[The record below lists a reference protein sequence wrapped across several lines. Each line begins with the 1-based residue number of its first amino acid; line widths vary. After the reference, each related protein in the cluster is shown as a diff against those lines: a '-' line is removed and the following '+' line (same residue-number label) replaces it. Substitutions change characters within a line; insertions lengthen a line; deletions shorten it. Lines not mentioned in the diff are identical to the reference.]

1 MENRYLTVSAL
12 TAYLKR
18 KMEMDPHLQEVHV
31 KGEISNFIHHRSG
44 HMYLSIKDDNTVIP
58 AAMFM
63 NQNQHLLFR
72 PENGMNVLI
81 RGQVNVYYAQGKY
94 QLYIYDMQPDGVGA
108 LFVAYEQ
115 LKEKLRK
122 AGYFDAQHKRRIE
135 PFPTSIGLITSD
147 SSAAVRDMITTIK
160 RRFPIAEI
168 TVIPT
173 IVQGTEA
180 APSIVQSIK
189 QANEVGRYDTLIVG
203 RGGGSIEE
211 LWAFNEELVVKAVFH
226 SEIPIIS
233 AVGHETDTTLT
244 DYVAD
249 LRAATPTAAAELAV
263 PLLLDVKES
272 LLYRQNQ
279 IQQLLLMQLTEK
291 KRKLEQLRHASAFQ
305 SPKNIIYEKQQY
317 IDHLHDKINYA
328 MQTYIREKR
337 YHLERFQYKLANQ
350 SPAQQVI
357 RQKEKLSTLTKQ
369 LNRSF
374 PLHIQ
379 KKQNQLAN
387 VIEKLTLVNPLHIL
401 QRGFALPLNKD
412 KQVVRSVHDVE
423 INDVITIEVNDGAL
437 FCHVDDKRGK
447 TRVEG
452 N

>member
-1 MENRYLTVSAL
+1 TVSAL
-12 TAYLKR
+12 TSYLKR
-18 KMEMDPHLQEVHV
+18 KMEMDPHLQEVYV

-63 NQNQHLLFR
+63 NQNRHLMFR

-115 LKEKLRK
+115 LKEKLQK

-135 PFPTSIGLITSD
+135 PFPSSIGLITSD

-160 RRFPIAEI
+160 RRYPIAEI

-173 IVQGTEA
+173 IVQGVEA

-189 QANEVGRYDTLIVG
+189 RANEIGSYDTLIVG
-203 RGGGSIEE
+203 RGVGSIED
-211 LWAFNEELVVKAVFH
+211 LWAFNEEAVVMAMFD
-226 SEIPIIS
+226 STIPVIS

-244 DYVAD
+244 DFVAD

-263 PLLLDVKES
+263 PSLVDVKES

-279 IQQLLLMQLTEK
+279 LSQLLLMQITEK

-305 SPKNIIYEKQQY
+305 SPKNIVLEKQQY
-317 IDHLHDKINYA
+317 MDHLYDKMNYA

-337 YHLERFQYKLANQ
+337 YRLDGLQYKLANQ

-357 RQKEKLSTLTKQ
+357 RQREKLTTLTKQ
-369 LNRSF
+369 LNRLF
-374 PLHIQ
+374 PLHVQNKQ
-379 KKQNQLAN
+379 KQLAN
-387 VIEKLTLVNPLHIL
+387 TIEKLTLVNPLHIL
-401 QRGFALPLNKD
+401 QRGFALPLDEN
-412 KQVVRSVHDVE
+412 KQVV
-423 INDVITIEVNDGAL
+423 T
-437 FCHVDDKRGK
+437 
-447 TRVEG
+447 
-452 N
+452 

>member
-12 TAYLKR
+12 TTYLKR
-18 KMEMDPHLQEVHV
+18 KMEKDPHLQDVYV

-44 HMYLSIKDDNTVIP
+44 HMYLSIKDNNTVIP

-72 PENGMNVLI
+72 PENGMKVLI

-115 LKEKLRK
+115 LKEKLQK
-122 AGYFDAQHKRRIE
+122 EGYFDAQHKQRIE
-135 PFPTSIGLITSD
+135 PFPRSIGLITSD
-147 SSAAVRDMITTIK
+147 SSAAVRDMIITIK
-160 RRFPIAEI
+160 RRYPIAEI

-173 IVQGTEA
+173 IVQGVDA
-180 APSIVQSIK
+180 APSIVKSIK
-189 QANEVGRYDTLIVG
+189 RANEIGSYDTLIVG

-211 LWAFNEELVVKAVFH
+211 LWAFNEEPVVKAVFH
-226 SEIPIIS
+226 SAIPVIS
-233 AVGHETDTTLT
+233 AVGHETDTTLI

-263 PLLLDVKES
+263 PSLVDVEES

-279 IQQLLLMQLTEK
+279 LHQLLMMQITDK
-291 KRKLEQLRHASAFQ
+291 KRRLEQLRHAGAFQ
-305 SPKNIIYEKQQY
+305 SPKNLIYEKQQY
-317 IDHLHDKINYA
+317 TDHLHDKMNYS

-337 YHLERFQYKLANQ
+337 YHLERLQYKLANQ

-357 RQKEKLSTLTKQ
+357 RQREKLSTLTKQ
-369 LNRSF
+369 LNRLF

-401 QRGFALPLNKD
+401 QRGFALPLREN
-412 KQVVRSVHDVE
+412 KQVVRSIDDLE
-423 INDVITIEVNDGAL
+423 INDAITVEVNDGTL
-437 FCHVDDKRGK
+437 LCRVDEKRRK
-447 TRVEG
+447 TRVK
-452 N
+452 